1 MTLRTLG
8 TILVALLAG
17 SLLVFAVAL
26 RLFEEK
32 FDVALQSIDATYN
45 ESVLPLRQIDANTK
59 NIRFH
64 LYAIF
69 MHDRRL
75 DVSTLHQHPIT
86 FHFATIASEV
96 ASNERLWRAL
106 VARADDADILALKAR
121 YDAFY
126 RDGITPALQAAQGG
140 RWSGIVS
147 PITATLPGYQAFED
161 VLRDKIDST
170 LRAEHRRYAR
180 IRAWQDR
187 LFLLLLVLVPLVLT
201 AAIALSWRTISRHS
215 AVLEGVNGALE
226 RANETLEETV
236 AQRTGAL
243 ALANEEQAR
252 LLDDLRRTQRKL
264 VQAEKLSA
272 LNRVVTGVAH
282 ELNTPIGN
290 CLVAATTL
298 PELVRDMKAAADKGV
313 ARSTFAAYV
322 EQIMACC
329 QLIERSLRRAADIIS
344 TFKFLGTDQHRESR
358 QRFEL
363 AHLLRAVVASR
374 AGQLSAAGCSV
385 ELRAT
390 PALELDSYPDCVA
403 TVVNVLIDNTLAH
416 ATTAGVTCRIAID
429 VHQQDQQIHLSFSD
443 DGRGM
448 TAEVLQRIFDPF
460 FSTTMGQGTGGL
472 GMTVAYNIVTGM
484 LDGHIAVN
492 AAINEG
498 TQVEITMPRSV
509 GDGREA

>member
-8 TILVALLAG
+8 TILVSLLAG

-86 FHFATIASEV
+86 FHFGTIESEV

-106 VARADDADILALKAR
+106 LARADDAEILALKAR

-126 RDGITPALQAAQGG
+126 RDGITPALRAAQGG
-140 RWSGIVS
+140 RWSGIVA

-161 VLRDKIDST
+161 MLRDKIDST
-170 LRAEHRRYAR
+170 LLAEHRRYAR
-180 IRAWQDR
+180 VRDWQDR

-272 LNRVVTGVAH
+272 LNRVVAGVAH

-298 PELVRDMKAAADKGV
+298 PELVRDMKAAADRGV
-313 ARSTFAAYV
+313 ARSAFAAYV
-322 EQIMACC
+322 EQILTCC
-329 QLIERSLRRAADIIS
+329 HLIERALRRAADIIS
-344 TFKFLGTDQHRESR
+344 TFKFIGTDQHREAR

-363 AHLLRAVVASR
+363 APLLRAVVASR
-374 AGQLSAAGCSV
+374 AGQLSTAGCTV
-385 ELRAT
+385 ELHAP
-390 PALELDSYPDCVA
+390 PALALDSYPDCVA
-403 TVVNVLIDNTLAH
+403 TVLNVLIDNTLAH
-416 ATTAGVTCRIAID
+416 ATTEGVTCRIAIGAR
-429 VHQQDQQIHLSFSD
+429 QQDNQIQLTFSD

-448 TAEVLQRIFDPF
+448 VADVLQRIFDPF
-460 FSTTMGQGTGGL
+460 FSTTMGQGSGGL

-484 LDGHIAVN
+484 LDGHIGVN
-492 AAINEG
+492 AAVNKG

-509 GDGREA
+509 DHGR